1 MYSVIIQPYL
11 MFYVLVYIFHF
22 SSSLQIINVVKAGTT
37 ANPDVVSVDDSEKV
51 PIKCVTCGLAFI
63 DPTEDDVSIHFG
75 SVHILY

>member
-1 MYSVIIQPYL
+1 MAENGVTVII
-11 MFYVLVYIFHF
+11 FYVLVYLYHL
-22 SSSLQIINVVKAGTT
+22 SSSLQNINVVKAGTT
-37 ANPDVVSVDDSEKV
+37 ANPDVVSVDESEKV